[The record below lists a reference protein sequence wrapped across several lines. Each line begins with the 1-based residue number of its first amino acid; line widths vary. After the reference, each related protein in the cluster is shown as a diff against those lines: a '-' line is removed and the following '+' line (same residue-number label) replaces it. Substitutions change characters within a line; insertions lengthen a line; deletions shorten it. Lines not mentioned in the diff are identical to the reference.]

1 MKITEASIGQPVRVF
16 YAGSD
21 PYLKQF
27 HRKTGVIVAMR
38 PDTSPL
44 AIKGSRQG
52 LVELEA
58 IDRPAATTA
67 QAWFSER
74 YLSPEDAGGNVV

>member
-16 YAGSD
+16 YSGTD

-27 HRKTGVIVAMR
+27 HRKTGVITAVR
-38 PDTSPL
+38 PDPSPV
-44 AIKGSRQG
+44 AAKGSRQG

-58 IDRPAATTA
+58 IDRPEATTE
-67 QAWFSER
+67 AWFSER
-74 YLSPEDAGGNVV
+74 YLSPEDGGSVV